1 MSANRSNR
9 KGHEKWIAIL
19 GAIIGAAATIAAA
32 LIGRSA
38 GVVYV
43 GIGAQPTMHR
53 VAQASLSPARTG
65 PGSSADPTAP
75 SKSPPTD
82 VWMLTIPVP
91 NDSLQ
96 YTGVMLAQ
104 GVVGQSG
111 GESDIY
117 YQRSQTDNRPEIAF
131 NDPYSVSLTAPNPS
145 KEECQAAVNHSP
157 GQGPVTDLQSGQS
170 ICVQVNSGGTALLQI
185 VQAPDS
191 NGVIRVRDIYWAS

>member
-9 KGHEKWIAIL
+9 KGHEKWIAVL

-32 LIGRSA
+32 LIGRRA

-43 GIGAQPTMHR
+43 GIGAQPTMHPT
-53 VAQASLSPARTG
+53 APTDPSPAETG
-65 PGSSADPTAP
+65 PGSSANANAGTDP
-75 SKSPPTD
+75 PPD

-91 NDSLQ
+91 NDPLQ

-111 GESDIY
+111 GDSDIY
-117 YQRSQTDNRPEIAF
+117 YQRSQTDNKPEIAF
-131 NDPYSVSLTAPNPS
+131 NDPYSVSLTAPNPT
-145 KEECQAAVNHSP
+145 KEDCQAAVNHSP

-170 ICVQVNSGGTALLQI
+170 ICVQINSGGIALLQI
-185 VQAPDS
+185 VQPPDT
-191 NGVIRVRDIYWAS
+191 NGAIRVRDIYWAQ